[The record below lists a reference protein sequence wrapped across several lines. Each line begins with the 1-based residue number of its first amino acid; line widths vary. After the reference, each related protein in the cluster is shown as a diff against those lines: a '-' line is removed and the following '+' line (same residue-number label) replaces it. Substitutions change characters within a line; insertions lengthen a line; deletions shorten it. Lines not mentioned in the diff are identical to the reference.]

1 MTPVKFS
8 VTAHSAP
15 LHTAFT
21 ISRGSKMCAETVR
34 VTLESGGAVG
44 RGEGVPYARYGETVD
59 GVVAAIETARDA
71 IERGIPP
78 AELDLTGAALCAIDC
93 AAWDLAAKRDGISVA
108 DRLSISAPK
117 PLETAVTL
125 SLDTPEKMATAARK
139 ADSQLLKLKLGS
151 EGGLSRVAAVHAAR
165 PEARLILDGNEA
177 IPEADLDAIAREAAA
192 LGVVL
197 IEQPLPAGAD
207 ATLRRGRYAVPICA
221 DESAHT
227 AADIPVL
234 AKHYDAVNIKLDKAG
249 GLTGA
254 LAMLKA
260 ARAAEM
266 QVMVGCMVAGS
277 LSMAPAVLLAQQAD
291 FVDLDGPLWLAED
304 IENGLHYED
313 GKVFPPS
320 PALWG

>member
-1 MTPVKFS
+1 MKPVKLS

-34 VTLESGGAVG
+34 VTLQADGAAG

-59 GVVAAIETARDA
+59 GVIAAIEAARSA
-71 IERGIPP
+71 IESGVPP
-78 AELDLTGAALCAIDC
+78 AELGLTGATLCAVDC
-93 AAWDLAAKRDGISVA
+93 AAWDLRAKQSGTSVA
-108 DRLSISAPK
+108 ETLGRGALK

-125 SLDTPEKMATAARK
+125 SLDTAEKMAAAARV
-139 ADSQLLKLKLGS
+139 ADSNLLKLKLGA
-151 EGGLSRVAAVHAAR
+151 EGGLSCVAAVHAAR

-177 IPEADLDAIAREAAA
+177 IPESDLAVIAGEAAG

-207 ATLRRGRYAVPICA
+207 TSLKRGRYAVPVCA

-227 AADIPVL
+227 AADIPAL
-234 AKHYDAVNIKLDKAG
+234 EDHYDAVNIKLDKTG

-254 LAMLKA
+254 LDLLRA

-277 LSMAPAVLLAQQAD
+277 LSMAPAMHVAQQAD

-304 IENGLHYED
+304 IEHGLRYE
-313 GKVFPPS
+313 GGQVFPPS